1 MKKRS
6 QQLLLLLWREFKT
19 ERYFLTHVVL
29 FLSLN
34 FVLNVSLANNIYA
47 ISLKFSFAL
56 LLILFS
62 VVLNV

>member
-6 QQLLLLLWREFKT
+6 QRLLLLLWREFKT

-47 ISLKFSFAL
+47 ISLKFSFAC
-56 LLILFS
+56 
-62 VVLNV
+62 